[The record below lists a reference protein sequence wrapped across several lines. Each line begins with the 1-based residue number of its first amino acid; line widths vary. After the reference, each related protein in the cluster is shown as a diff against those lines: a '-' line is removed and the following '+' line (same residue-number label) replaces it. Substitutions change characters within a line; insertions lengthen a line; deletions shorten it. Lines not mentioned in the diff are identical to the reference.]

1 MHKLI
6 KENELPA
13 ISKLT
18 ISELPRAEVNTL
30 CANLAHTAIHLF
42 GRVNQNSTNTDL
54 SPSTDKGRQKKQ
66 PEPNTAKSKQHNR
79 ADVRK
84 KRAKGAGRTQ
94 VLKTTNEEA
103 IKPDA
108 CTNCHTPFLATALT
122 CYTAF
127 YEIELVKLNDEDYY
141 RVVQTKYSLYDGH
154 CPTCN
159 TTTRA
164 TIAAYS
170 IESDHKTIS
179 RQGIIGPTLAA
190 EIIAFHKENGTFTR
204 KIRKTIE
211 RLYRIKLSVGA
222 IIEAINNGG
231 LCCEPTVETYR
242 VETTQA
248 DLANMDE
255 TTWQSAGKRLWLWV
269 VVTHNACIFTMGR
282 RTKEMAQ
289 EFLSS
294 GFVGW
299 LMSDGYRAYRH
310 YKKRFRC
317 WAHLTRKAQ
326 GCADSASPDVSA
338 FGAALLALLGLC
350 KDGIY
355 EAKAN
360 DSTVSLLPDFAQEL
374 AYIKAICDA
383 HQDSLHDKAKALAR
397 EFLNDWD
404 AIFRILEYPHYPLT
418 NNEAERALRHWVIV
432 RKVVQGTQS
441 DDGQRAT
448 CAIASMIAIGK
459 RRVQDFVKNIK
470 GCIETARGV
479 LNYVSYKPLRLSE

>member
-1 MHKLI
+1 MTSLI
-6 KENELPA
+6 KEKE
-13 ISKLT
+13 ISGITELT
-18 ISELPRAEVNTL
+18 ISELPRAQVNTL
-30 CANLAHTAIHLF
+30 CANLVHTAIHLF

-66 PEPNTAKSKQHNR
+66 PDHNAPESKQHNR

-94 VLKTTNEEA
+94 VLKTSNEEA
-103 IKPDA
+103 IKPDS
-108 CTNCHTPFLATALT
+108 CTDCHASFLATALT

-127 YEIELVKLNDEDYY
+127 YEIELVKLNDEGYY
-141 RVVQTKYSLYDGH
+141 GVVQTKYSLYDGH
-154 CPTCN
+154 CPKCN

-164 TIAAYS
+164 TITSYS
-170 IESDHKTIS
+170 IDSDHKTIS
-179 RQGIIGPTLAA
+179 RQGIIGPRLAA
-190 EIIAFHKENGTFTR
+190 EIIAFHKENGTSSR

-211 RLYRIKLSVGA
+211 RLYGIKLSVGA

-242 VETTQA
+242 VEATQA

-255 TTWQSAGKRLWLWV
+255 TTWRNAGKRLWLWV

-289 EFLSS
+289 EFLSN

-326 GCADSASPDVSA
+326 GCADSVSPDISA
-338 FGAALLALLGLC
+338 FGITLLALLALC

-355 EAKAN
+355 QARVSDN
-360 DSTVSLLPDFAQEL
+360 TVSLLPDFAQEL
-374 AYIKAICDA
+374 AHIKALCEA
-383 HQDSLHDKAKALAR
+383 YQDSPHDKAKALAR

-418 NNEAERALRHWVIV
+418 NNEAERALRHWVIL
-432 RKVVQGTQS
+432 RKVIQGTQS
-441 DDGQRAT
+441 DDGQRGT
-448 CAIASMIAIGK
+448 CAIASMIATGK
-459 RRVQDFVKNIK
+459 RRGQDFVKNIK
-470 GCIETARGV
+470 GCIETAKGV
-479 LNYVSYKPLRLSE
+479 LNHVSYMPLRLSG